1 MNPSTSL
8 VSLHLAG
15 EEPSAQLD
23 GLTLDTLPG
32 KFTLTRTDAALT
44 AYGGLVAWSSF
55 LKHLGIIERFAEGCP
70 LTRTS
75 PNAAPVR
82 EVVHSFALS
91 ALVEGKRFCHVRW
104 LTDDPAIA
112 TIMDMERVR
121 GEDALPRLAKGMS
134 VEQMR
139 DWMQQPQTEL
149 YAALPEHFI
158 ADWDSTVNTRYG
170 HQEDAALGYNP
181 HKRGRKSHH
190 PLICVA
196 ARTRLCLHL
205 EWRPGD
211 SVSATDW
218 QPAMDKLWSHPT
230 IRERLWLNRGDAG
243 FGQEAIM
250 AWHEQ
255 AGEKRPKYLFKLRL
269 TTNVRRAIA
278 KVPWPMWEG
287 APTLGCQQIAETT
300 VKLQGWSCQ
309 RRVVIVRTLKPAN
322 PSPQD
327 EFWDTPEDEV
337 AVYVTNLERNEATP
351 EQIALLYAQRADTEN
366 VFDELKNQWGF
377 RGYCSQRAVVTE
389 LAARLVLLTYN
400 LWSLFTRLMGLTPG
414 HHSEAVTSR
423 RDFLFLAAQ
432 VVQSGRQRVVKL
444 AVKAEWWTVLKAC
457 YERLRT
463 WLAATAPQLEAAG
476 EVLRRLARQTTEA
489 PDKTLLQ
496 PASG

>member
-1 MNPSTSL
+1 MNAFTSL

-15 EEPSAQLD
+15 EEQNAQPD
-23 GLTLDTLPG
+23 DLTLDTLPG

-44 AYGGLVAWSSF
+44 AYGGLVAWSGF
-55 LKHLGIIERFAEGCP
+55 LKHLGIIERFAARCP
-70 LTRTS
+70 LARTS

-82 EVVHSFALS
+82 EVLHSFALS

-104 LTDDPAIA
+104 LTDDPAVA
-112 TIMDMERVR
+112 TIMNLERGR

-139 DWMQQPQTEL
+139 EWMQRPQTEL
-149 YAALPEHFI
+149 YAALPERFV

-170 HQEDAALGYNP
+170 HQEDATVGYNP

-211 SVSATDW
+211 TVSATDW
-218 QPAMDKLWSHPT
+218 QPAMEKLWSHPT
-230 IRERLWLNRGDAG
+230 IRERLWLNRGDVG

-287 APTLGCQQIAETT
+287 APTLGCQQLAETT
-300 VKLQGWSCQ
+300 VRLHGWSRE
-309 RRVVIVRTLKPAN
+309 RRVVIVRTLKPVN
-322 PSPQD
+322 PTPQD
-327 EFWDTPEDEV
+327 EFWDTPEDAV
-337 AVYVTNLERNEATP
+337 AVYVTNLEKDEAKP

-377 RGYCSQRAVVTE
+377 RGYCSRRAVLTE
-389 LAARLVLLTYN
+389 LAARLVLPTCN
-400 LWSLFTRLMGLTPG
+400 LWRLFTRLLGLTPG

-432 VVQSGRQRVVKL
+432 VVESGRQRVVKL
-444 AVKAEWWTVLKAC
+444 AVKAEWWETLKAC

-476 EVLRRLARQTTEA
+476 QTLRRLARQITEN
-489 PDKTLLQ
+489 PDDLLLQ